1 LFVLFIRRGA
11 SINIL
16 KAYTEQQKT
25 PL

>member
-1 LFVLFIRRGA
+1 VFVLFVCRGA
-11 SINIL
+11 SINTL